1 MAEGRDLLA
10 QQWQGRYETKAK
22 LELIYSMEE
31 IYWQQRGSALWILE
45 GDANTDFFHL
55 FANGRRRKKAIISLE
70 TENGVAKTQEEIME
84 HVTTFYKIV
93 L

>member
-1 MAEGRDLLA
+1 
-10 QQWQGRYETKAK
+10 
-22 LELIYSMEE
+22 
-31 IYWQQRGSALWILE
+31 LWILE